1 MPDMAELASIH
12 AACFI
17 LPRPWS
23 APEIRALLDSPHV
36 FLLSE
41 SDGFLLGRAV
51 AGEAELLTLA
61 VLPTTQGRG
70 LGGRLVQGFLSAA
83 QARAATTAFLEVAA
97 GNDTAIRL
105 YERAGFAQTGSRKGY
120 YTAPD
125 GQRIDALIL
134 SRTL

>member
-1 MPDMAELASIH
+1 MPEVTELAAIH
-12 AACFI
+12 AASFT

-36 FLLSE
+36 FVLTE
-41 SDGFLLGRAV
+41 SDGFLMGRAV

-61 VLPTTQGRG
+61 VLPTARGRG
-70 LGGRLVQGFLSAA
+70 LGGRLVHGFLSAA

-97 GNDTAIRL
+97 GNDTAIRV
-105 YERAGFAQTGSRKGY
+105 YERAGFAQTGRRKGY
-120 YTAPD
+120 YSAPD

-134 SRTL
+134 SRAL